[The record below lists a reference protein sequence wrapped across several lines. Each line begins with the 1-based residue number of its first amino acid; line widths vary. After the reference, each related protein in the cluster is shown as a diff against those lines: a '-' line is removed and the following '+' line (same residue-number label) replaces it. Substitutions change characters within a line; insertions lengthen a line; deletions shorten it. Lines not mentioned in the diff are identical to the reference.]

1 MSPQENPVQDHAGA
15 AAAAA
20 LPEARDFDPAGSVI
34 LAVDDNEQ
42 NVELLQAYLENLEV
56 EVRTAFDGVE
66 ALEAVRNPPDGR
78 RPDLLLLD
86 VMMPRMSG
94 FEVCRALKDDPETAA
109 IPIMMVTALNE
120 LGDIERGVEAGTDEF
135 VSKPINRLELVTRVK
150 GLLATS
156 KLRRAGED
164 KDAQIRD
171 LERLLDAG
179 RRPSDADRLPDERL
193 GPG

>member
-1 MSPQENPVQDHAGA
+1 MSSHADSPTA

-20 LPEARDFDPAGSVI
+20 LPQAEGFDPAGSVI

-56 EVRTAFDGVE
+56 EVRTAYDGVE
-66 ALEAVRNPPDGR
+66 ALEAVRNPAEGR
-78 RPDLLLLD
+78 RPDLILLD

-94 FEVCRALKDDPETAA
+94 FEVCRALKDDPDTAG
-109 IPIMMVTALNE
+109 IPVMMVTALNE

-150 GLLATS
+150 GLLATA
-156 KLRRAGED
+156 KLRKDGQD

-171 LERLLDAG
+171 LERLLAPG
-179 RRPSDADRLPDERL
+179 RRPTGQGLADPPT
-193 GPG
+193 G